1 MFDEQFNKPEYN
13 IWHRETRHI
22 DPTPKRRRMD
32 GRAGYIQA
40 SEDDPGFDMSLDVLK
55 GRKCMV
61 WTFMGNTR
69 MYTALKNYGDRLS
82 QVGLFSFKVDATGM
96 ITESGVAIS
105 DMLTYI
111 NRYPHITWLLTVR
124 NDGASSAFTAL
135 RENTDGAQDT
145 FLTELVRIME
155 KYPWCA
161 GVDIDLERG
170 GDYST
175 HAKSTAMFRNI
186 WNAVKAYDSTK
197 KVNLCLPGMNAVNGS
212 VGGENW
218 CVYAD
223 LNAYCDTASI
233 MSYGMAWAGSAPGPV
248 SPRDWLE
255 GIYNYASRVMT
266 PDKVFLGLP
275 AYGWNWQIYDTPEN
289 LGETYR
295 GISNTYYAAKNWM
308 TGKYNF
314 TDDSPPQ
321 PFIPILAYWDDYNK
335 VPYAFPQVYDF
346 LEGRDAADIEYPQL
360 NGTYNRRHY
369 LTAYSKQ
376 QRVYFGT
383 VYVDRDG
390 KPDSY
395 SGIVSSENGVAVL
408 GDEGKATY
416 NFSISSAGT
425 YDIAVRIGYP
435 FWDKNGIYVSIDGTQ
450 KHFTESRL
458 WWPYW
463 RSTFWASLSD
473 GIHLSAGTHT
483 ITVSLDVKGVQFY
496 GFRVCSAFSEEPW
509 AGSAA
514 FTLSPRK
521 FIDVDGNECQPDKGF
536 RLTCEMLRRKP
547 DSALV
552 WYEDF
557 EDYGILDTNYYKTLS
572 GSWKIWRS
580 DKYSESR
587 VYSQLEGR
595 GQFAWNYDG
604 FSDVHLRARLAIPE
618 GSTGRAGVFCG
629 SLFCCINYDSQAVEL
644 WNGSTR
650 IGSYSQTIS
659 RTRSADLRSDPA
671 MYTIEM
677 RIRGST
683 VRVYSGASYTLRFK
697 ATVSGFTGGTAGYQS
712 DNRSVCELLRM
723 GDAWTYEPYER
734 FDVTFPD
741 GSVTQYGRISRSNVI
756 WDDEFQVFT
765 VTSDI
770 EESETRSESIS
781 MDYEFYHSGLLELE
795 CGKDYSVTVKPKDI
809 NIWTARLFL
818 GDADGFSILYY
829 QDVDSLVYW
838 ANQAAYRWGLRGI
851 AIWSLGQEDL
861 RLWEALPKQ
870 T

>member
-1 MFDEQFNKPEYN
+1 
-13 IWHRETRHI
+13 
-22 DPTPKRRRMD
+22 MD
-32 GRAGYIQA
+32 
-40 SEDDPGFDMSLDVLK
+40 
-55 GRKCMV
+55 
-61 WTFMGNTR
+61 
-69 MYTALKNYGDRLS
+69 
-82 QVGLFSFKVDATGM
+82 
-96 ITESGVAIS
+96 
-105 DMLTYI
+105 
-111 NRYPHITWLLTVR
+111 R
-124 NDGASSAFTAL
+124 N
-135 RENTDGAQDT
+135 
-145 FLTELVRIME
+145 
-155 KYPWCA
+155 
-161 GVDIDLERG
+161 
-170 GDYST
+170 
-175 HAKSTAMFRNI
+175 
-186 WNAVKAYDSTK
+186 
-197 KVNLCLPGMNAVNGS
+197 
-212 VGGENW
+212 
-218 CVYAD
+218 
-223 LNAYCDTASI
+223 
-233 MSYGMAWAGSAPGPV
+233 
-248 SPRDWLE
+248 
-255 GIYNYASRVMT
+255 
-266 PDKVFLGLP
+266 
-275 AYGWNWQIYDTPEN
+275 
-289 LGETYR
+289 
-295 GISNTYYAAKNWM
+295 
-308 TGKYNF
+308 
-314 TDDSPPQ
+314 
-321 PFIPILAYWDDYNK
+321 
-335 VPYAFPQVYDF
+335 
-346 LEGRDAADIEYPQL
+346 
-360 NGTYNRRHY
+360 
-369 LTAYSKQ
+369 
-376 QRVYFGT
+376 
-383 VYVDRDG
+383 G

-416 NFSISSAGT
+416 NFTISSAGT

-435 FWDKNGIYVSIDGTQ
+435 FWDKNGIYISIDGTQ

-473 GIHLSAGTHT
+473 GISLSAGTHT
-483 ITVSLDVKGVQFY
+483 ITISLDVKGVQFY

-514 FTLSPRK
+514 YTLSPRK

-547 DSALV
+547 DSALI

-580 DKYSESR
+580 DEYSESR
-587 VYSQLEGR
+587 VYSQLEGN

-618 GSTGRAGVFCG
+618 GSTGRAGIFCG
-629 SLFCCINYDSQAVEL
+629 SLFCCINYDSHAVEL
-644 WNGSTR
+644 WNGSTK
-650 IGSYSQTIS
+650 IGSYTQTIS
-659 RTRSADLRSDPA
+659 RTRSADLRSDPT
-671 MYTIEM
+671 MYTVEM

-697 ATVSGFTGGTAGYQS
+697 ATVSGFTGGAAGYQS
-712 DNRSVCELLRM
+712 DSRSVCELLRM

-741 GSVTQYGRISRSNVI
+741 GSITQYGRISRSNVS

-795 CGKDYSVTVKPKDI
+795 CGKDYSVTVTPKDI

-829 QDVDSLVYW
+829 QDVDSIVYW